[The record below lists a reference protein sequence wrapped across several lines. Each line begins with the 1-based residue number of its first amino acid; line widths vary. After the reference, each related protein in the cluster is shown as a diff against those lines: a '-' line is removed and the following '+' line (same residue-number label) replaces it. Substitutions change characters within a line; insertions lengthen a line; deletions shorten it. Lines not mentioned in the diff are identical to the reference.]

1 MDRGA
6 DRSLR
11 IAREINSV
19 EGLKELIKEFDS
31 SCCFMKVLGAGD
43 CDITR

>member
-1 MDRGA
+1 VDRGA

-19 EGLKELIKEFDS
+19 EGLKELRSLIVAA
-31 SCCFMKVLGAGD
+31 VL
-43 CDITR
+43 